1 MIRGHQWYPGGN
13 PSFFFSDDDF
23 LQRDVEGSFHPSS
36 HFAATVTTIHQVLGQ
51 LSGSFPGGNIVIV
64 NITYPDRFTVAY
76 AVIPW
81 LG

>member
-1 MIRGHQWYPGGN
+1 MISGHQWYHVN
-13 PSFFFSDDDF
+13 TPSFCLSDDDF
-23 LQRDVEGSFHPSS
+23 LPRDVEGSFDLSS